1 MTTSQVTTHDG
12 TGTSL
17 EHHGRSRGRARE
29 VGASCHT
36 FGGGG
41 HRRGVRGWDRCVR
54 LALVSPYWALGGHGL
69 VGTVGGFAEQAARRG
84 GPAAMLLALAATAA
98 KMIGGLLAL
107 ALISAW
113 GPGVPRAWPLIGSAA
128 ASVLPVG
135 YGGLNVL
142 AGALVLSG
150 VVHPS
155 GSVDGTALRWH
166 VGLWDM
172 WFLVWG
178 SC

>member
-1 MTTSQVTTHDG
+1 MG
-12 TGTSL
+12 GAGA
-17 EHHGRSRGRARE
+17 ERGRSAPAVTRSAV
-29 VGASCHT
+29 VGTVAAYAAGIVA
-36 FGGGG
+36 FAY
-41 HRRGVRGWDRCVR
+41 
-54 LALVSPYWALGGHGL
+54 ALVSLYWALGGHGL

-98 KMIGGLLAL
+98 KMIGGLRAL